1 MRDFRDAKAMARRL
15 REALAEKNVTLTHTA
30 SLELIARSFG
40 LKDWQVLAAMIG
52 AAEAPASTPDPGDWS
67 GPALYLR
74 DVVAFP
80 KLTFPLF
87 VGRAMSKEAL
97 ARAYSGEQ
105 EVLLVTQK
113 RREDDD
119 PTTDGL
125 YGMGVVADVLSR
137 TLLAD
142 DTMKLL
148 VRGRQR
154 ARLLG
159 LTRADGFPRAQARLV
174 APDLGKPSDADPLV
188 ERALAAASD
197 FLISRTLAGERAQ
210 STTPDWFTEITSRGV
225 LADLIA
231 GIAVA
236 PVPAKQALLETLD
249 ARRRLERAVEL
260 ITPAAPQAA

>member
-15 REALAEKNVTLTHTA
+15 RDALAQKDVALTHTEC
-30 SLELIARSFG
+30 LELIARSFG
-40 LKDWQVLAAMIG
+40 LKDWQVLAAMIE
-52 AAEAPASTPDPGDWS
+52 ADANPAPAPDPGDWQ

-87 VGRAMSKEAL
+87 VGRAMSIEAL
-97 ARAYSGEQ
+97 ARVYSGEQ

-119 PTTDGL
+119 PAVDAL

-137 TLLAD
+137 EVLPD
-142 DTMKLL
+142 KTMKLL

-154 ARLLG
+154 ARVLG
-159 LTRADGFPRAQARLV
+159 LTRTDGFPRAEARLI
-174 APDLGKPSDADPLV
+174 APDWDRPAGADPLV
-188 ERALAAASD
+188 ERALEAVSA
-197 FLISRTLAGERAQ
+197 FLRARSAAGEPAV
-210 STTPDWFTEITSRGV
+210 SSTPDWFTEITSHGV

-236 PVPAKQALLETLD
+236 PVPQKQTLLETLD

-260 ITPAAPQAA
+260 IAPAAPQAA

>member
-15 REALAEKNVTLTHTA
+15 REALAQKGVALTHTD

-40 LKDWQVLAAMIG
+40 LKDWQVLAALI
-52 AAEAPASTPDPGDWS
+52 ATAETPTSTSDPGDWK

-87 VGRAMSKEAL
+87 VGRAMSKQAL

-119 PTTDGL
+119 PTTDDL
-125 YGMGVVADVLSR
+125 YGMGVIADVLKRDVLPDSSV
-137 TLLAD
+137 
-142 DTMKLL
+142 KLL

-154 ARLLG
+154 ARILG
-159 LTRADGFPRAQARLV
+159 HTRADGFPRAEARLI
-174 APDLGKPSDADPLV
+174 APDWDRPITADSMVESAREAVGAFVRAQAEAGKPV
-188 ERALAAASD
+188 AS
-197 FLISRTLAGERAQ
+197 TA
-210 STTPDWFTEITSRGV
+210 PDWFTEITSHGV
-225 LADLIA
+225 LADVIA

-236 PVPAKQALLETLD
+236 SVRQKQALLETLD

-260 ITPAAPQAA
+260 ITPATPQAA